1 MSVPRSPREWY
12 SASEN
17 SGQRDRDNDSVDL
30 CEFSDDGSL
39 YGDTSSLGGVK
50 VNLSDDE
57 DEDEVQMTL
66 ERDVISQ
73 VETVRSLM
81 EDQVAQHSEE
91 SVQYAA
97 EIASLKTEVL
107 QLNASEVTLT
117 QQLERSQSEIKN
129 LQSKYDLMQIG
140 MVQKCKALE
149 KTAEKHRA
157 VAEKA
162 LAAIRPDKN
171 TMVFQDLGN
180 DRLVEKVINLR
191 RSIKAFGQ
199 LFLHTSATSCW
210 SHKELRHMAT
220 FGHAIVKDGLRVTP
234 PSMEAYTWY
243 VLVHEVFGRFVWAG
257 KDMMSLQN
265 IWRHSKK
272 AFPKDSTRVTA
283 ELLPTVRKIH
293 IWRATTAS
301 LVLDDA
307 PTSSGSPPHENE
319 RMQQVTDFITLTCR
333 SAFPTWLFSHIYPGD
348 QCRCQVRI
356 GEILAEAVKLDAEI
370 ARQGSRV
377 DWEFNCAGYGVWT
390 NPEVL
395 GNGVSVV
402 TAPALLRLGTS
413 KGEDLDKQP
422 EVLLVREHAVI
433 DKSAL

>member
-1 MSVPRSPREWY
+1 MSAPRSPREWY

-73 VETVRSLM
+73 VEAVRSLM

-97 EIASLKTEVL
+97 EIASLKAEVL
-107 QLNASEVTLT
+107 QLNASEVTLK
-117 QQLERSQSEIKN
+117 QQLERSQYEIKN

-301 LVLDDA
+301 LVPRRGPYTLRL
-307 PTSSGSPPHENE
+307 SSSRKRTYATGHRFHHVDVSLRVPDLAVLAHLP
-319 RMQQVTDFITLTCR
+319 RR
-333 SAFPTWLFSHIYPGD
+333 SVPLPGAHWRNFSGGREAGRGD
-348 QCRCQVRI
+348 RETR
-356 GEILAEAVKLDAEI
+356 L
-370 ARQGSRV
+370 RV

-390 NPEVL
+390 NPEVP
-395 GNGVSVV
+395 GSGVSVV

>member
-1 MSVPRSPREWY
+1 MSAPRSPREWY

-272 AFPKDSTRVTA
+272 
-283 ELLPTVRKIH
+283 
-293 IWRATTAS
+293 
-301 LVLDDA
+301 DDA